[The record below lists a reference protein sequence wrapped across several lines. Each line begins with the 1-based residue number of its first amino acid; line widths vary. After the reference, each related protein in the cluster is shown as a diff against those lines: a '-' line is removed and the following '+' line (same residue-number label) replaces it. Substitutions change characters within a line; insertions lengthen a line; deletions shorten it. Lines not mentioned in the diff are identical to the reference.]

1 MHPYHRSHAGAPA
14 PGFSLLELLTTLLVI
29 SIVLSMAGPALSQLT
44 LDSRRLADI
53 NALITSIQL
62 ARSES
67 AKRSLPV
74 VLCGTA
80 DGLVC
85 SGSTFDRGWLVFVNQ
100 TLEHP
105 PDVDSTDIVLLA
117 HEPDMRGTIRSN
129 RPFYIFRPHFSRS
142 TNGTITLCDRRGP
155 IAARAVIVSYT
166 GRPRVSAT
174 GPGGRTLE
182 CAA

>member
-1 MHPYHRSHAGAPA
+1 MRPNHRSHRAPA

-29 SIVLSMAGPALSQLT
+29 SIVLSMAGPALNQLT
-44 LDSRRLADI
+44 LDSRRTADI

-74 VLCGTA
+74 VVCGTA
-80 DGLVC
+80 DGLGC
-85 SGSTFDRGWLVFVNQ
+85 GGSPLDRGWLVFVNR

-105 PDVDSTDIVLLA
+105 PDVDPADIVLLS
-117 HEPDMRGTIRSN
+117 HEPDMGGTIRSN
-129 RPFYIFRPHFSRS
+129 RPFYIFRPGFRRS
-142 TNGTITLCDRRGP
+142 TNGTITFCDRRGP
-155 IAARAVIVSYT
+155 VAARAVIVSYT

-174 GPGGRTLE
+174 GPGGRALE